1 MLRQPFTILK
11 TAAIATLLFSGAGLS
26 LSCNQPAEANEVS
39 IGYNVSIPKLLDRK
53 NNSGQKEEQEQI
65 KQMYA
70 DAVAAL
76 KLNANDP
83 KQYLTL
89 ATVFITE
96 GRITGNTGYYSNSA
110 ADMLDR
116 VMKANPSD
124 KNMMFEALSLKSAVL
139 LNMHQFK
146 EALSVAEQGRKIND
160 FNAGIYGALVDA
172 NVEMGYYEA
181 AVKDCDKMLS
191 IRPDLRSYSRASYLR
206 QLHGDNNGAIEAM
219 KMAVEAGVPG
229 MENTEWARVTCGDLY
244 ANAGKLDTAKMIY
257 EATLAY
263 RPGYPYAEMGL
274 ARVAAAKKNYD
285 DAINHTS
292 NAIRVLSDA
301 SFVSYL
307 GDMYL
312 LKGDK
317 AKAMDTYQEVVRL
330 LEEGEKEQANHGGIK
345 HNGHREL
352 AMAYLNTKDYTKALQ
367 HAKADYD
374 MRPGNIDA
382 NDLMAWVL
390 YRKGDYAAAQVYAGK
405 VAGSKA
411 KNANQLFKAGLI
423 YAAAGNAE
431 RGNALRKEATGI
443 SVFIDPRIT
452 TTPISTN

>member
-1 MLRQPFTILK
+1 MSHHPLAILK
-11 TAAIATLLFSGAGLS
+11 TVVLAALLLPTTGYLI
-26 LSCNQPAEANEVS
+26 SCNQPAEANEVRIS
-39 IGYNVSIPKLLDRK
+39 DKVSIPKLLDRK
-53 NNSGQKEEQEQI
+53 SNTGPKEEQEQI
-65 KQMYA
+65 MKMYT
-70 DAVAAL
+70 DAIAVL
-76 KLNANDP
+76 KLNPDDP
-83 KQYLTL
+83 KQYLAL

-96 GRITGNTGYYSNSA
+96 GRVTGNTGYYSNA
-110 ADMLDR
+110 AIAMLGR
-116 VMKANPSD
+116 ILSTNPSD
-124 KNMMFEALSLKSAVL
+124 KNLVFEALSLKSTVL

-172 NVEMGYYEA
+172 HVEMGQYEE
-181 AVKDCDKMLS
+181 AVKDCDKMLN

-206 QLHGDNNGAIEAM
+206 QLYGDNNGAVEAM

-244 ANAGKLDTAKMIY
+244 ANAGKLDTATMIY
-257 EATLAY
+257 ETTLSY

-274 ARVAAAKKNYD
+274 ARVAAAHKDYD
-285 DAINHTS
+285 KAILHTR
-292 NAIRVLSDA
+292 NAIQCLSEA

-317 AKAMDTYQEVVRL
+317 AKAMEIYKDVVKQ
-330 LEEGEKEQANHGGIK
+330 LEAGEKEQASYTGIK

-352 AMAYLNTKDYTKALQ
+352 AMAYLNIRDYDMALQ
-367 HAKADYD
+367 HATADYD
-374 MRPGNIDA
+374 MRPANIDA

-390 YRKGDYAAAQVYAGK
+390 YRKGDYAAAQSYAAR
-405 VAGSKA
+405 VAQSKS

-423 YAAAGNAE
+423 YAAAGNADK
-431 RGNALRKEATGI
+431 GMALRKEATGI
-443 SVFIDPRIT
+443 SAFIDPRIT
-452 TTPISTN
+452 TATSTN